1 MIAPHELKNKT
12 FSRVVRGYN
21 PLEVDEYFDFLI
33 EKYTIAYK
41 QIIDLEQKYSQIE
54 SLYNELSNE
63 EESIRSTILKAKK
76 LGEAIVNNAEKD
88 IKAREEEHRKLC
100 LEKEEQLEKKCA
112 EILEKTKRRVDEEK
126 ENILKLRKL
135 AIDFQDKLYGDY
147 VKHIQ
152 LLKSI
157 QIDKTV
163 DVDSLCRMDVELPS
177 HDVSDH
183 IKEIPIIIQE
193 SECDQYQK
201 NR

>member
-135 AIDFQDKLYGDY
+135 AIDFQDKLYDDY

-163 DVDSLCRMDVELPS
+163 DVDSLCRMDLELPS

-183 IKEIPIIIQE
+183 VKEIPIIIQE
-193 SECDQYQK
+193 SEHDQYQK